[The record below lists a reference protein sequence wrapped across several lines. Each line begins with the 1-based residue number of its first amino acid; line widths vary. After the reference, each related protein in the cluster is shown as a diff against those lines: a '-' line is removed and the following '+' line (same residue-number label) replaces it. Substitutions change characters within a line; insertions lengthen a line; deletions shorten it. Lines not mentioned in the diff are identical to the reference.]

1 MQQKTLSGFHGD
13 FGACISGRV
22 YLLYLHHCL
31 TEAGD
36 KALLVCAYPM
46 LDDRLK
52 RGSMESYKPL
62 GCANSSATDR
72 SLSPYPDA
80 TNFCTKKS
88 SAVEATEQAAIA
100 ITTREN
106 E

>member
-1 MQQKTLSGFHGD
+1 M
-13 FGACISGRV
+13 
-22 YLLYLHHCL
+22 
-31 TEAGD
+31 EAGD

-46 LDDRLK
+46 LDNRLIF
-52 RGSMESYKPL
+52 GSMESYKPL
-62 GCANSSATDR
+62 GHPSSIATDR

-88 SAVEATEQAAIA
+88 SAVETTEQAAIV